1 MVRYSI
7 VCHTIITFLCFFF
20 FFLITLSVSIL
31 GKRPW
36 KWCAVFITIILALLF
51 VSQSPANPPEI
62 PLIFSLVYFQN
73 LINPQHPTT
82 TLVHVVIIFL
92 LDDFS
97 SFLMIFSFTSLLT
110 KKPEWISIF
119 FFFSM
124 QVKSFHSL
132 TQTSSELLFHSR
144 ERSWILYHSLWGPT
158 RPNTC
163 HVSDPNYSRFMLTIQ
178 FSFLIHLCKAN
189 LGSLK
194 KGLEASLLVISQGRN
209 GIPVR

>member
-7 VCHTIITFLCFFF
+7 VCHTIITFLWVFFF

-119 FFFSM
+119 FFF
-124 QVKSFHSL
+124 QCKL
-132 TQTSSELLFHSR
+132 
-144 ERSWILYHSLWGPT
+144 
-158 RPNTC
+158 
-163 HVSDPNYSRFMLTIQ
+163 SRFSPQLKPPVNSYFTQEKGPEFFTTACGALHGLTLAMSQTPITQ
-178 FSFLIHLCKAN
+178 GLCSQSSFLFSFTYVRLILVHLKR
-189 LGSLK
+189 
-194 KGLEASLLVISQGRN
+194 V
-209 GIPVR
+209 